1 MVNRAPA
8 PQIPDRNPA
17 LQTNQIAQIVD
28 ATPEQLDSI
37 KKYQVNFFIQIIYLV
52 HSFFVSKWS
61 GLFFM
66 FAPRSYPNYFR
77 K

>member
-37 KKYQVNFFIQIIYLV
+37 KKYQVNFFIQIIYLM
-52 HSFFVSKWS
+52 HSFFCAKIERT
-61 GLFFM
+61 LFHV
-66 FAPRSYPNYFR
+66 RSEKLF
-77 K
+77 KLFL